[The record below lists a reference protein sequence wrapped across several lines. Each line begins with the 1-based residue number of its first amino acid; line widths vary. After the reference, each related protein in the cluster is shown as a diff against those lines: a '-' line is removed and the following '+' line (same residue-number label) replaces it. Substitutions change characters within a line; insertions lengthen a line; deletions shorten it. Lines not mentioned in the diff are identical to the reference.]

1 MVRMVA
7 TVPDAP
13 PRGLTAAEVAEHMR
27 RGLVNREPAPV
38 DRTYLRIVLEHALP
52 PINVALYTISVVLV
66 LMGLGVDALVTAGP
80 VLAYVAVGIWQET
93 RAKRQLDRIALL
105 HRPRATVLRDG
116 TEVELR
122 AGDLV
127 LGDVVVLR
135 RGDQVIVDGRI
146 LAGDVELDEA
156 LLSGES
162 DPVRRA
168 AGARVVSGTVCV
180 SGRALV
186 EADRVGA
193 DSTSA
198 RLLRTAQT
206 MRVERTPVQRALQ
219 RVILSVTGI
228 VALAAVLVGARILG
242 AGDATWADVA
252 QAAAVLVA
260 LGPQG
265 LLVVVTITYTLGAVT
280 LARQGAIVQRFG
292 AIEAMSH
299 VDTLCVDKTGTLT
312 TGRIRMVE
320 AAVVGTG
327 DPIAEVAASMDPPN
341 ATVLAIRAAQPAD
354 PRPTRW
360 QVPFSSARRWSALR
374 FADGSGRTHV
384 LGAPDALI
392 DALDAGADL
401 VATRAR
407 ALAASGHRV
416 LLHAVAPATTQ
427 RPEAIPAGL
436 TPVTIVACAEELR
449 PDARAILD
457 AMGGA
462 GVELKMISGDDPH
475 TLASVAGAAG
485 IALATPAVA
494 GPALGDDAAATRS
507 LLEGTLFGRVD
518 PETKAR
524 CVQLLRAAGRF
535 VAMLGDGVND
545 LLALKRA
552 QLGLAM
558 GSGSPATRAVA
569 DLVLVEDDFAL
580 LPAVLR
586 AGQRIVSAMLVT
598 LELLLARTSSM
609 LLIVVAAAVLGLPF
623 PFTPRN
629 NSVLALLTVGIP
641 TVALAL
647 MVAPTRPPDGIL
659 RSALRFA
666 VPSGIGIGLPALAG
680 YALVLGAGGD
690 VVVART
696 SLVVLTV
703 LFGLGLLTLVARRW
717 ARPAMERRHRWR
729 LWALAASMAAI
740 FAIVLSVPP
749 VRAFFELSTL
759 DAGSLAAL
767 LAVGAAWTAAAHG
780 LTGALGGAV
789 IGRAER
795 WIEDRWR
802 RRLPAQRAR

>member
-7 TVPDAP
+7 TVPDAAV
-13 PRGLTAAEVAEHMR
+13 RGLTEAEVADRIR
-27 RGLVNREPAPV
+27 RGLVNRERPPV

-52 PINVALYTISVVLV
+52 PINVALYAISVVLV
-66 LMGLGVDALVTAGP
+66 LIGLGVDALVTAGP

-93 RAKRQLDRIALL
+93 RAKRQLDRIALV

-116 TEVELR
+116 SEVELH
-122 AGDLV
+122 AGELV

-135 RGDQVIVDGRI
+135 RGDQVIVDGRV
-146 LAGDVELDEA
+146 LDGDVEVDEA

-168 AGARVVSGTVCV
+168 TGERVVSGTVCV

-198 RLLRTAQT
+198 RLLRTART

-219 RVILSVTGI
+219 SVILSVTGI
-228 VALAAVLVGARILG
+228 VALAALLVGARILG

-260 LGPQG
+260 LVPQG

-320 AAVVGTG
+320 AAVVGSG
-327 DPIAEVAASMDPPN
+327 DPIGEVAASMDPPN
-341 ATVLAIRAAQPAD
+341 ATVLAIRAAQPTA

-374 FADGSGRTHV
+374 FGDGSGQTHV
-384 LGAPDALI
+384 LGAPDALLESLR
-392 DALDAGADL
+392 DRADV
-401 VATRAR
+401 VATTAR
-407 ALAASGHRV
+407 CLAESGHRV
-416 LLHAVAPATTQ
+416 LLHAVAPTTSR
-427 RPEAIPAGL
+427 RPDGVPVEL

-457 AMGGA
+457 SMAGA
-462 GVELKMISGDDPH
+462 GVELKMISGDDAR
-475 TLASVAGAAG
+475 TVASVARAAG
-485 IALATPAVA
+485 IQLATPAMT
-494 GPALGDDAAATRS
+494 GSALGDDADATRS
-507 LLEGTLFGRVD
+507 LVKGTLFGRVD

-524 CVQLLRAAGRF
+524 CIELLRAAGRV

-598 LELLLARTSSM
+598 LELLSARTSSM
-609 LLIVVAAAVLGLPF
+609 LLIVVAAALIGLPF

-666 VPSGIGIGLPALAG
+666 VPSGIGMGLPALVG
-680 YALVLGAGGD
+680 YALVLGWDGD
-690 VVVART
+690 VAVART

-703 LFGLGLLTLVARRW
+703 LFGLGLVTLVARRW
-717 ARPAMERRHRWR
+717 ARPAMARRDRWR
-729 LWALAASMAAI
+729 LWALAAAMAAI
-740 FAIVLSVPP
+740 FAVVLAVPP
-749 VRAFFELSTL
+749 VRDFFEL
-759 DAGSLAAL
+759 AAL
-767 LAVGAAWTAAAHG
+767 DGGLLAGLVGVGLAWTAAAHAI
-780 LTGALGGAV
+780 TGAVGGAV
-789 IGRAER
+789 VGGVER
-795 WIEDRWR
+795 WIEARWR
-802 RRLPAQRAR
+802 RRLPAPRAP